1 MCFYDQHC
9 FSCGDWEW
17 AHFRQDCIRESRPGE
32 ICGLKL
38 VMQTVPIGAKCH
50 ICDQIDAKQQCRATE
65 EERISQWQQDAIV
78 MEASINSSYD
88 KIKDL
93 DWDIYDLSLQRQRE
107 SQSLRRVVTETRIAD
122 CYSDCQL
129 FHKGLGIDGSAQV
142 EFQRGRQIDMA
153 NLVARASREKEKE
166 GGVGR
171 KLGPVSIAF
180 ETVRGEFFFLFS
192 CFFVLCG
199 DGIRAWN
206 ECGDACAN
214 FNWGVDREDF
224 AAALGGKDAE
234 VGVTGME
241 DLIGFS

>member
-1 MCFYDQHC
+1 MQLWRKGH
-9 FSCGDWEW
+9 
-17 AHFRQDCIRESRPGE
+17 ATRLVSRWHDHVE
-32 ICGLKL
+32 
-38 VMQTVPIGAKCH
+38 
-50 ICDQIDAKQQCRATE
+50 
-65 EERISQWQQDAIV
+65 
-78 MEASINSSYD
+78 D
-88 KIKDL
+88 KWL
-93 DWDIYDLSLQRQRE
+93 
-107 SQSLRRVVTETRIAD
+107 TIA
-122 CYSDCQL
+122 L
-129 FHKGLGIDGSAQV
+129 PAGFHADGSGGLSTGGHSLSSSSSSSSSSRDSNIAVLAQV

-153 NLVARASREKEKE
+153 NLVARGSREKEKE

-180 ETVRGEFFFLFS
+180 ETVKGEFFFFVFLFF
-192 CFFVLCG
+192 CVVRRW
-199 DGIRAWN
+199 DRAWN